1 MSDPRTAPYGS
12 VRLTDVDS
20 LAQVDPG
27 NEDINDGTF
36 HLVRR
41 HFDVQAFGVNAVI
54 GNAGDEMIVEHHE
67 LDSEENR
74 TNGHQELFAVMTG
87 HAVFTID
94 GQEIDAPAGTVVF
107 VRDPAL
113 IRHARATAD
122 NTSILAVEDPS
133 ASPTPSRAG
142 KRRCPPRRA
151 TRGAWPRTLRRR
163 SGVPL
168 AGARRAIERLD
179 AEPDRNGRHDEA
191 EDCDASGEEHDGLRW
206 RDFSGVSAAARV
218 ASVRAAGVFGCGQ
231 PYPAAQNAMNP
242 PSMSTLAPVMKRHSS
257 EARKTPRAATSS
269 GSPRRGHGVRACA

>member
-94 GQEIDAPAGTVVF
+94 GQENDAPAGTVVF

-122 NTSILAVEDPS
+122 NTSILAVGGPV
-133 ASPTPSRAG
+133 
-142 KRRCPPRRA
+142 
-151 TRGAWPRTLRRR
+151 
-163 SGVPL
+163 GVPYTV
-168 AGARRAIERLD
+168 ARW
-179 AEPDRNGRHDEA
+179 EA
-191 EDCDASGEEHDGLRW
+191 AL
-206 RDFSGVSAAARV
+206 
-218 ASVRAAGVFGCGQ
+218 
-231 PYPAAQNAMNP
+231 
-242 PSMSTLAPVMKRHSS
+242 PS
-257 EARKTPRAATSS
+257 
-269 GSPRRGHGVRACA
+269 